1 MKPDGSDGAAVVVT
15 SLSTQGFRN
24 LASAKLDIPRSG
36 AVLIGENGHGK
47 TNFIEALYYLHLL
60 RSFRGTLDVDVV
72 SFGEEIFHLGASVQ
86 AGAVSAAVS
95 IGFER
100 ASRRKKAMIDGKKP
114 PRLSDAFGHVPT
126 VMFSPRDAQLI
137 SGGPSERRRYLDIML
152 AATSRKYL
160 HALHSYRTALQ
171 QRNSALRAAMR
182 GSANEAEAEAWEPAM
197 AEHGAVL
204 VDARTSWAELRA
216 GEFGA
221 LCASIGE
228 SDNAALRYRAR
239 QSGPGDTRAALAA
252 SLAAHRGIDLRRGIT
267 HAGPHRDEL
276 VLELGGREMREF
288 ASAGQQ
294 RTGAIALRMLEAAT
308 LRESRGAK
316 PVLLLDDPFAEL
328 DSRRSA
334 AILALL
340 ADGGLGQTFLCV
352 PKAEEIPR
360 ELSSVERWSI
370 RAGVITR

>member
-1 MKPDGSDGAAVVVT
+1 MKPESSDGAAVAVT
-15 SLSTQGFRN
+15 NLSVQGFRN
-24 LASAKLDIPRSG
+24 LAAAKLEIPRSG

-47 TNFIEALYYLHLL
+47 TNFLEALYYLHLL
-60 RSFRGTLDVDVV
+60 RSFRGAMDVDVV
-72 SFGEEIFHLGASVQ
+72 SFGEESFHLGASVG
-86 AGAVSAAVS
+86 AGPASANISV
-95 IGFER
+95 GFEST
-100 ASRRKKAMIDGKKP
+100 SRRKKAMIDGKKP

-126 VMFSPRDAQLI
+126 VMFSPRDAQLV

-171 QRNSALRAAMR
+171 QRNSALRGAMR
-182 GSANEAEAEAWEPAM
+182 GSANEAEAEVWEPAM

-204 VDARTSWAELRA
+204 IDTRASWAELRA

-221 LCASIGE
+221 LCTAIGE
-228 SDNAALRYRAR
+228 SDGTTLRYRSR
-239 QSGPGDTRAALAA
+239 QSGSGDTRAALAA
-252 SLAAHRGIDLRRGIT
+252 SLAEHRAIDLRRGIT
-267 HAGPHRDEL
+267 HAGPHRDDL

-308 LRESRGAK
+308 LHGSCGAR

-340 ADGGLGQTFLCV
+340 SDSGFGQTFLCV

-370 RAGVITR
+370 RSGVIAR

>member
-1 MKPDGSDGAAVVVT
+1 MKPDASDDSAVVVT
-15 SLSTQGFRN
+15 RLSILGFRN
-24 LASAKLDIPRSG
+24 LADAKIEIPRSG

-47 TNFIEALYYLHLL
+47 TNFLEALYYLQLL
-60 RSFRGTLDVDVV
+60 RSFRGALDVDVV
-72 SFGEEIFHLGASVQ
+72 SFGGDGFHLGASVD
-86 AGAVSAAVS
+86 AGAGTTALS

-100 ASRRKKAMIDGKKP
+100 ASRRKKATVDGKKP

-126 VMFSPRDAQLI
+126 VMFSPRDAQLV
-137 SGGPSERRRYLDIML
+137 SGGPGERRRYLDIML

-182 GSANEAEAEAWEPAM
+182 GAGSEAEVEVWEPAM

-204 VDARTSWAELRA
+204 VDARARWTEQRAERF
-216 GEFGA
+216 GE
-221 LCASIGE
+221 LCAAIGE
-228 SDNAALRYRAR
+228 SESATVRYRAR
-239 QSGPGDTRAALAA
+239 QPRADDTRAALAA
-252 SLAAHRGIDLRRGIT
+252 SLEEHRAIDLRRGIT
-267 HAGPHRDEL
+267 HAGPHRDDL

-308 LRESRGAK
+308 LRESCGAK

-340 ADGGLGQTFLCV
+340 DDSGFGQTFLCV
-352 PKAEEIPR
+352 PKAEEIPV

-370 RAGVITR
+370 RAGVITP

>member
-1 MKPDGSDGAAVVVT
+1 MKREGTDDPAVVVT
-15 SLSTQGFRN
+15 ALSLLGFRN
-24 LASAKLDIPRSG
+24 LATAKIEIPRSG

-47 TNFIEALYYLHLL
+47 TNFLEALYYLQLL
-60 RSFRGTLDVDVV
+60 RSFRGALDVDVV
-72 SFGEEIFHLGASVQ
+72 AFGEDGFHLGASVD
-86 AGAVSAAVS
+86 AGAVSTSIS

-100 ASRRKKAMIDGKKP
+100 VSRRKKATIDGKKP

-126 VMFSPRDAQLI
+126 VLFSPRDAQLV

-160 HALHSYRTALQ
+160 HALHSYRMALQ

-182 GSANEAEAEAWEPAM
+182 GAGSEPEVAVWEPAM

-204 VDARTSWAELRA
+204 VDARAEWAQLRA

-221 LCASIGE
+221 LCAAIGE
-228 SDNAALRYRAR
+228 TASATLRYRAR
-239 QSGPGDTRAALAA
+239 SAGSDDTRAALAA
-252 SLAAHRGIDLRRGIT
+252 SLEEHRAIDLRRGIT

-276 VLELGGREMREF
+276 VLELGGRDMREF

-294 RTGAIALRMLEAAT
+294 RTGAIALRMLEVAT
-308 LRESRGAK
+308 LRESCGAK

-334 AILALL
+334 AILELL
-340 ADGGLGQTFLCV
+340 ADSGFGQTFLCV
-352 PKAEEIPR
+352 PKAEEIPA
-360 ELSSVERWSI
+360 ELSRVDRWSI
-370 RAGVITR
+370 QAGVITL

>member
-1 MKPDGSDGAAVVVT
+1 MRQEGADDPAVVVT
-15 SLSTQGFRN
+15 FISLLNFRN
-24 LASAKLDIPRSG
+24 LADAKLEIPRSG

-47 TNFIEALYYLHLL
+47 TNFLEALYYLQLL
-60 RSFRGTLDVDVV
+60 RSFRGALDADVV
-72 SFGEEIFHLGASVQ
+72 GFGADGFHLGAAVETG
-86 AGAVSAAVS
+86 AGSAALS

-100 ASRRKKAMIDGKKP
+100 SSRRKKATIDGKKP

-126 VMFSPRDAQLI
+126 VMFSPRDAQLV
-137 SGGPSERRRYLDIML
+137 SGGPSERRRYLDITL
-152 AATSRKYL
+152 AATSRRYL
-160 HALHSYRTALQ
+160 HALHSYRLALQ

-182 GSANEAEAEAWEPAM
+182 GGGSEAEVEVWEPAM

-204 VDARTSWAELRA
+204 VDARAEWAGLRA
-216 GEFGA
+216 GEFGE
-221 LCASIGE
+221 LCAAIGE
-228 SDNAALRYRAR
+228 TDGTTLRYRAR
-239 QSGPGDTRAALAA
+239 LAGTGDTRAALVA
-252 SLAAHRGIDLRRGIT
+252 SLAEHRAIDLRRGIT

-308 LRESRGAK
+308 LRESCGAK

-340 ADGGLGQTFLCV
+340 ASSGFGQTFLCV
-352 PKAEEIPR
+352 PKAEEIPA
-360 ELSSVERWSI
+360 ELSRVERWSI
-370 RAGVITR
+370 RAGVIAR

>member
-1 MKPDGSDGAAVVVT
+1 MKPGGSDAPAVVVNA
-15 SLSTQGFRN
+15 LSILGFRN
-24 LASAKLDIPRSG
+24 LAPAKISIPPAG

-47 TNFIEALYYLHLL
+47 TNFLEALYYLQLL
-60 RSFRGTLDVDVV
+60 RSFRGALDVDVAG
-72 SFGEEIFHLGASVQ
+72 FGLDGFHLGASVNTG
-86 AGAVSAAVS
+86 AGDIAVS

-100 ASRRKKAMIDGKKP
+100 ASRRKKATIDGKKP
-114 PRLSDAFGHVPT
+114 ERLSDAFGHAPT
-126 VMFSPRDAQLI
+126 VMFSPRDGQLV

-160 HALHSYRTALQ
+160 HALHSYRTALH
-171 QRNSALRAAMR
+171 QRNSALRAATR
-182 GSANEAEAEAWEPAM
+182 GAGSEAEVEVWEPAM

-204 VDARTSWAELRA
+204 VDARAEWGELRA
-216 GEFGA
+216 AEFGE
-221 LCASIGE
+221 LCAAIGE
-228 SDNAALRYRAR
+228 SEGTSVRYRAR
-239 QSGPGDTRAALAA
+239 HAGTGDTRGALAA
-252 SLAAHRGIDLRRGIT
+252 SLAEHRPIDLRRGIT

-294 RTGAIALRMLEAAT
+294 RTGAIALRILEAAT
-308 LRESRGAK
+308 LRESCGSR

-340 ADGGLGQTFLCV
+340 SDSGFGQTFLCV

-360 ELSSVERWSI
+360 ELSSVERWGI
-370 RAGVITR
+370 RAGVITQ

>member
-1 MKPDGSDGAAVVVT
+1 MRQEGPDDPAVIVT
-15 SLSTQGFRN
+15 AISLLGFRN
-24 LASAKLDIPRSG
+24 LAGAKIEIPPSG

-47 TNFIEALYYLHLL
+47 TNFLEALYYLQLL
-60 RSFRGTLDVDVV
+60 RSFRGALDVDVV
-72 SFGEEIFHLGASVQ
+72 GFGEDGFHLGASVESG
-86 AGAVSAAVS
+86 AGSATLS

-100 ASRRKKAMIDGKKP
+100 SSRRKKATIDGKKP

-126 VMFSPRDAQLI
+126 VMFSPRDAELV

-152 AATSRKYL
+152 AATSRRYL
-160 HALHSYRTALQ
+160 HALHSYRLALQ

-182 GSANEAEAEAWEPAM
+182 GGGSEGEVEVWEPAM

-204 VDARTSWAELRA
+204 VDARAEWAGLRA
-216 GEFGA
+216 SEFGE
-221 LCASIGE
+221 LCAAIGE
-228 SDNAALRYRAR
+228 TAGTTLRYRAR
-239 QSGPGDTRAALAA
+239 LAGTGDTRAALTE
-252 SLAAHRGIDLRRGIT
+252 SLAEHRGIDLRRGIT

-308 LRESRGAK
+308 LRESCGAK

-340 ADGGLGQTFLCV
+340 ASSGFGQAFLCV
-352 PKAEEIPR
+352 PKAEEIPA
-360 ELSSVERWSI
+360 ELSSVERWGI
-370 RAGVITR
+370 QAGVITR

>member
-1 MKPDGSDGAAVVVT
+1 MTPNGSDDPAVVVT
-15 SLSTQGFRN
+15 TLSLLGFRN
-24 LASAKLDIPRSG
+24 LASAKIEIPRSG

-47 TNFIEALYYLHLL
+47 TNFLEALYYLQLL
-60 RSFRGTLDVDVV
+60 RSFKGALDVDVV
-72 SFGEEIFHLGASVQ
+72 SFGEDGFHLGASVD
-86 AGAVSAAVS
+86 AGTVSRSLS

-100 ASRRKKAMIDGKKP
+100 ASRRKKATVDGKKP

-126 VMFSPRDAQLI
+126 VMFSPRDAQLV

-182 GSANEAEAEAWEPAM
+182 GAGSEAEVEVWEPAM

-204 VDARTSWAELRA
+204 VDARAEWAELRA
-216 GEFGA
+216 GRFGE
-221 LCASIGE
+221 LCAAIGE
-228 SDNAALRYRAR
+228 SESTTLRYRAR
-239 QSGPGDTRAALAA
+239 LAATDNTRAALAA
-252 SLAAHRGIDLRRGIT
+252 SLEEHRAIDLRRGIT

-294 RTGAIALRMLEAAT
+294 RTGAIALRMIEAAT
-308 LRESRGAK
+308 LRESCGSK

-328 DSRRSA
+328 DARRSA

-340 ADGGLGQTFLCV
+340 ADRGFGQTFLCV
-352 PKAEEIPR
+352 PRAEEIPA
-360 ELSSVERWSI
+360 ELSRVERWGI
-370 RAGVITR
+370 RAGVIKQ